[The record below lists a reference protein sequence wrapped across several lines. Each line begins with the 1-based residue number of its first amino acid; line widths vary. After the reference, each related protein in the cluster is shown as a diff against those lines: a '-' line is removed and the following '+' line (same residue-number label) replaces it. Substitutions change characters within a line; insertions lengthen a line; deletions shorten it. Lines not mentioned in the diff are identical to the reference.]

1 MTRSQIGQNSD
12 TEYRLQLL
20 LKKNI
25 YILAKGH
32 AIRYI
37 NDHADDFSLERS
49 IDKDYTMLYKY
60 LFPIT

>member
-37 NDHADDFSLERS
+37 SDNADDFSLERS
-49 IDKDYTMLYKY
+49 IDKEYTML
-60 LFPIT
+60 